1 MKCPHCLENFHP
13 SLQTREVIQDEDGV
27 WEVQS
32 AMCPNCKKAT
42 IFLSTKKTLQHDPH
56 RQIQIWPKE
65 INRSPL
71 PPEVTEPFASDYYEA
86 CFVLAYSPRASAAL
100 SRRCLQA
107 LLREKAGVKPS
118 DLSREIDQVVASKT
132 LSPDFAE
139 ALDDIR
145 TVGNFAAHPLKSTD
159 AALVL
164 DVEPGEAEWTLDVL
178 EIFFDFY
185 FVQPARL
192 KAKRDALN
200 KKIAEANVSSEGQA
214 RLVRETIV
222 NVSASSRD

>member
-1 MKCPHCLENFHP
+1 MK
-13 SLQTREVIQDEDGV
+13 
-27 WEVQS
+27 
-32 AMCPNCKKAT
+32 
-42 IFLSTKKTLQHDPH
+42 
-56 RQIQIWPKE
+56 
-65 INRSPL
+65 SPGKSRG
-71 PPEVTEPFASDYYEA
+71 AG
-86 CFVLAYSPRASAAL
+86 AL
-100 SRRCLQA
+100 
-107 LLREKAGVKPS
+107 S
-118 DLSREIDQVVASKT
+118 DLSREIDQVVASKA
-132 LSPDFAE
+132 LSPDLAE

-145 TVGNFAAHPLKSTD
+145 TVGNFSAHPRKSTD

-200 KKIAEANVSSEGQA
+200 KKLAETNASSEA
-214 RLVRETIV
+214 RSRLVRETIV

>member
-1 MKCPHCLENFHP
+1 MKCPHCLENFHA
-13 SLQTREVIQDEDGV
+13 SLQTQELGQDEDGV

-32 AMCPNCKKAT
+32 AMCPSCKRAS
-42 IFLSTKKTLQHDPH
+42 ISVSTKKRPQHVPY
-56 RQIQIWPKE
+56 RQIQVWPKE
-65 INRSPL
+65 INRLSL
-71 PPEVTEPFASDYYEA
+71 APEVTEPFASDYYEA

-118 DLSREIDQVVASKT
+118 DLSREIDQVVASKM
-132 LSPDFAE
+132 LSPDLAE

-200 KKIAEANVSSEGQA
+200 KKLAEANVSSEGQA

>member
-1 MKCPHCLENFHP
+1 MKCPHCLENFHA

-32 AMCPNCKKAT
+32 AMCPSCKKAT
-42 IFLSTKKTLQHDPH
+42 IFLGTKKTLQHDPH

-71 PPEVTEPFASDYYEA
+71 PPEITESFATEYYEA
-86 CFVLAYSPRASAAL
+86 CLVLPYSPKASAAL

-107 LLREKAGVKPS
+107 LLREKAGITPS
-118 DLSREIDQVVASKT
+118 NLSKEIGEVLASKA
-132 LSPDFAE
+132 LPPDLAE
-139 ALDDIR
+139 AIDDIR
-145 TVGNFAAHPLKSTD
+145 NVGNFAAHPLKSTNT
-159 AALVL
+159 ALVL

-178 EIFFDFY
+178 EILFDFY

-200 KKIAEANVSSEGQA
+200 KKLAEADASSEGRA
-214 RLVRETIV
+214 RLMKETIA